1 MKHVTGGTLLSA
13 PIQTNPL
20 FPSTNIRTQMEAIL
34 DFSTDLD
41 LDLFDRVVETFYK
54 SGPDQ
59 RQAQLVLSQFQEHP
73 ESWKRADAILSLSK
87 NAQSKYIAL
96 SCLNKLIQYRW
107 KTIPEPER
115 VGIRNFIVNMIIALC
130 DDEKVFETERALINK
145 IDLTLV
151 SVLKQE
157 WPHNWPQFIPE
168 IVRSSTS
175 SYNVCENNMII
186 LKLMS
191 EEVFDFSQ
199 DQMTQAKANSLKLS
213 LKAEFEQIFKLCYEI
228 LVKTTKPSLIIATL
242 NALLRYIHWIPLNY
256 IFQTDLLSLFTNKFL
271 APADTRAITL
281 KCLTEVSSLI
291 SPPNEDKFIVYFQ
304 SAMEKIV
311 TIVPLNTA
319 TSLKRLYE
327 VANSNDQSFL
337 QDLAMFLCTFLNN
350 HLLALEQSDSLK
362 ELLLVSLNYLIELS
376 RIEERELFKTCLD
389 YWSGFVHGLFEEI
402 QNLPANELSPLMQLT
417 YSSQLRPSSN
427 GAPDP
432 AILAKF
438 PLRQHRYAQVLS
450 KLRLVI
456 IENMVRPEE
465 VLIVENDEGEI
476 VREFVKE
483 SDTIQL
489 YKSMREVLVY
499 LTHLDVVDTEQIMS
513 EKLARQIDESEW
525 SWQNINTLCWAIGS
539 ISGTMNED
547 MEKRFLVS
555 VIKDLLS
562 LTEMKRGKDNKAV
575 VASNIM
581 YIVGQYPRFL
591 KAHWKFLKTVV
602 NKLFEF
608 MHETHEGV
616 QDMACDTFIKITT
629 KCKRHFVVTQ
639 ANEREPFVNEI
650 IRNIQAITE
659 DLLPQQVHTFYEA
672 CGIIVSAQTEK
683 AARNKLLSEL
693 MSLPNVAWS
702 AIVQKAAQDPQLL
715 TNTETVKIIAN
726 IIKTNVAVCKAM
738 GPGFYSQLGLM
749 YVDMLSLYKAVS
761 SMISNFVATD
771 GIIATK
777 TPKVRGLRTI
787 KKEILKMIETYINQ
801 ADNLEE
807 IVRDLA
813 QPLFAA
819 VLEDYKS
826 NVPDARDAE
835 VLNCMTALVAKV
847 GHMISGGVVLI
858 LQNVFECT
866 LDMIKND
873 FIEYPEHRVEYYK
886 LLKEINSKSF
896 DALLQL
902 SGEAFQSLINA
913 SLWALKHN
921 NREVEESG
929 LSLTLEL
936 IENVEKLGNTPFTKA
951 FYENFYFQILS
962 DTFYVLTQPDH
973 KSGFR
978 YQAQLLAQLIHLV
991 EDGVIKDPLY
1001 TPGQAAEGTSNSDY
1015 LKQYLGNLLS
1025 SAFENLQEDQ
1035 LVNFLNVLTT
1045 VYKDLNKFKGTL
1057 RDFLVQIKEFGGNPT
1072 DYLFA
1077 EDKEIEKQEQTRLQR
1092 AKDLQ
1097 VAGLI
1102 KPSDMDDD

>member
-1 MKHVTGGTLLSA
+1 MD
-13 PIQTNPL
+13 
-20 FPSTNIRTQMEAIL
+20 AIL

-41 LDLFDRVVETFYK
+41 INLFDQTVDTFFK
-54 SGPDQ
+54 GSGNDQ
-59 RQAQLVLSQFQEHP
+59 KNAQLVLNKFQEHP
-73 ESWKRADAILSLSK
+73 DSWKFADKILSNSN

-96 SCLNKLIQYRW
+96 SSLNKLIQYRW
-107 KTIPEPER
+107 KTIPDNER
-115 VGIRNFIVNMIIALC
+115 IGIRNFIVNMIISLC
-130 DDEKVFETERALINK
+130 DNEQEFETQRALINK

-157 WPHNWPQFIPE
+157 WPHNWPEFIPE
-168 IVRSSTS
+168 IVMSSGS

-186 LKLMS
+186 LKLLS
-191 EEVFDFSQ
+191 EEVFDYSQ
-199 DQMTQAKANSLKLS
+199 DQLTQAKAQQLKVS
-213 LKAEFEQIFKLCYEI
+213 MKNEFEKIFTLCYEV
-228 LVKTTKPSLIIATL
+228 LDKTTKSSLIIATL
-242 NALLRYIHWIPLNY
+242 NALLKYIQWIPSEY
-256 IFQTDLLSLFTNKFL
+256 IYQTDLLNLLSTKFL
-271 APADTRAITL
+271 APADTRAISL
-281 KCLTEVSSLI
+281 KCLTEVSSL
-291 SPPNEDKFIVYFQ
+291 PAHNEKTLIYFKNTLEQ
-304 SAMEKIV
+304 IYS
-311 TIVPLNTA
+311 IVPLTTN
-319 TSLKRLYE
+319 LKQTYK
-327 VANSNDQSFL
+327 VASSSDQSFL
-337 QDLAMFLCTFLNN
+337 QDLAMFLCTFLTNN
-350 HLLALEQSDSLK
+350 L
-362 ELLLVSLNYLIELS
+362 ELLEKHKEAGELLQNSLFYLLELS

-389 YWSGFVHGLFEEI
+389 FWSTFVYGLFKEI
-402 QNLPANELSPLMQLT
+402 RDLPSNELTPMMQLA
-417 YSSQLRPSSN
+417 YGNSLRPTSSG

-432 AILAKF
+432 ALLQKF
-438 PLRQHRYAQVLS
+438 PLRQHQYAEILS

-456 IENMVRPEE
+456 IENMARPEE

-499 LTHLDVVDTEQIMS
+499 LTHLNVIDTEQIMI

-539 ISGTMNED
+539 ISGAMNED

-616 QDMACDTFIKITT
+616 QDMACDTFIKITH
-629 KCKRHFVVTQ
+629 KCKKHFVAVQ
-639 ANEREPFVNEI
+639 ANETEPFINEI
-650 IRNIQAITE
+650 IREIQQITE
-659 DLLPQQVHTFYEA
+659 DLQPQQVHTFYEA
-672 CGIIVSAQTEK
+672 CGIIVSAEYNKT
-683 AARNKLLSEL
+683 ARDKLLSEL
-693 MSLPNVAWS
+693 MALPNMAWT
-702 AIVQKAAQDPQLL
+702 AIIQQAGQDPELL
-715 TNTETVKIIAN
+715 SNTETVKIIAN
-726 IIKTNVAVCKAM
+726 IIKTNVAVCKAL
-738 GPGFYSQLGLM
+738 GPGFYSQLGG
-749 YVDMLSLYKAVS
+749 LYKAVS
-761 SMISNFVATD
+761 QMISDAVAKD

-801 ADNLEE
+801 ADNLQE
-807 IVRDLA
+807 IVRDLV
-813 QPLFAA
+813 QPLFGA
-819 VLEDYKS
+819 VLEDYSS

-835 VLNCMTALVAKV
+835 VLRCLTALVSKA
-847 GHMISGGVVLI
+847 GHLIPDGVVLI

-873 FIEYPEHRVEYYK
+873 FVEYPEHRVEFYK
-886 LLKEINSKSF
+886 LLKEINAKSF
-896 DALLQL
+896 QGLLQL

-913 SLWALKHN
+913 ALWAFKHN
-921 NREVEESG
+921 NREVEDNG

-936 IENVEKLGNTPFTKA
+936 IENVEKLGDTPFTKA

-962 DTFYVLTQPDH
+962 DTLYVFTQPDH
-973 KSGFR
+973 KAGFR

-991 EDGVIKDPLY
+991 EDNVIKYPLY
-1001 TPGQAAEGTSNSDY
+1001 TSDQAPEGTSNSDF
-1015 LKQYLGNLLS
+1015 LKQYLSQLLS
-1025 SAFENLQEDQ
+1025 SAFDNLQEVQ
-1035 LVNFLNVLTT
+1035 LINFLKVLTT
-1045 VYKDLNKFKGTL
+1045 VYNDLFKFKSVL
-1057 RDFLVQIKEFGGNPT
+1057 RDFLVQLKEFGGDPT

-1077 EDKEIEKQEQTRLQR
+1077 EDKQIEREEQDRLQR
-1092 AKDLQ
+1092 ERDMQ
-1097 VAGLI
+1097 VGGLI
-1102 KPSDMDDD
+1102 RPSEMDDE

>member
-1 MKHVTGGTLLSA
+1 MSHFC
-13 PIQTNPL
+13 N
-20 FPSTNIRTQMEAIL
+20 MESIL
-34 DFSTDLD
+34 DFSKNLD
-41 LDLFDRVVETFYK
+41 VGLFDQIVETFY
-54 SGPDQ
+54 GGTGADQ
-59 RQAQLVLSQFQEHP
+59 QKAQLVLNQFQEDP
-73 ESWKRADAILSLSK
+73 ESWKRCDQILSNS
-87 NAQSKYIAL
+87 NNPQSKYIAL
-96 SCLNKLIQYRW
+96 SALNKLIQYRW
-107 KTIPEPER
+107 KTIPDVER
-115 VGIRNFIVNMIIALC
+115 VGIRNFIVNMIISLC
-130 DDEKVFETERALINK
+130 DNEQVFETQRALINK

-151 SVLKQE
+151 QILKQE

-168 IVRSSTS
+168 IVLSSKS
-175 SYNVCENNMII
+175 SFNVCENNMII
-186 LKLMS
+186 LKLLS

-199 DQMTQAKANSLKLS
+199 DQLTQAKANSLKLS
-213 LKAEFEQIFKLCYEI
+213 MRAEFEEIFKLCYEV
-228 LVKTTKPSLIIATL
+228 LDKTSRPSLIISTL
-242 NALLRYIHWIPLNY
+242 NALLKYIPWIPPNY
-256 IFQTDLLSLFTNKFL
+256 IFQTDLLSFLTGKFL
-271 APADTRAITL
+271 GPADTRAITL
-281 KCLTEVSSLI
+281 KCLTEVANI
-291 SPPNEDKFIVYFQ
+291 NSPEN
-304 SAMEKIV
+304 SEKIV
-311 TIVPLNTA
+311 ISFNDTMEQIYSIIPPSTN
-319 TSLKRLYE
+319 LKESYQ
-327 VANSNDQSFL
+327 VASSSDQSFL
-337 QDLAMFLCTFLNN
+337 QDLAMFLTTFLGN
-350 HLLALEQSDSLK
+350 HLLALEQNDAFRD
-362 ELLLVSLNYLIELS
+362 LLLNSHHYLIELS

-389 YWSGFVHGLFEEI
+389 YWSNFVYGLFEEI
-402 QNLPANELSPLMQLT
+402 QKLPQSELSPLMQLN
-417 YSSQLRPSSN
+417 YSASLKATSG

-432 AILAKF
+432 AVLAKF
-438 PLRQHRYAQVLS
+438 PLRSHLYSGILS
-450 KLRLVI
+450 KLRLVM
-456 IENMVRPEE
+456 IESMVRPEE

-629 KCKRHFVVTQ
+629 KCKKHFVVVQ
-639 ANEREPFVNEI
+639 AQEKEPFINEI
-650 IRNIQAITE
+650 IRNIQQITE
-659 DLLPQQVHTFYEA
+659 DLQPQQVHTFYEA
-672 CGIIVSAQTEK
+672 CGIIVSAQTSK
-683 AARNKLLSEL
+683 DARDKLLGDL
-693 MSLPNVAWS
+693 MALPNMAWS
-702 AIVQKAAQDPQLL
+702 TIVQQAGKDPELL
-715 TNTETVKIIAN
+715 TNNETVKIIAN
-726 IIKTNVAVCKAM
+726 IIKTNVSVCKAL

-761 SMISNFVATD
+761 TMISDLVAKD
-771 GIIATK
+771 GLIATK

-807 IVRDLA
+807 IVRDLS
-813 QPLFAA
+813 QPLFGA
-819 VLEDYKS
+819 VLEDYSS

-835 VLNCMTALVAKV
+835 VLNCMTALVSKV
-847 GHMISGGVVLI
+847 GHMIPEGVVLI
-858 LQNVFECT
+858 LQKVFECT

-873 FIEYPEHRVEYYK
+873 FIEYPEHRVEFYK

-896 DALLQL
+896 QALLQL
-902 SGEAFQSLINA
+902 SGDAFQSLINA
-913 SLWALKHN
+913 ALWAFKHN
-921 NREVEESG
+921 NRNVEECG
-929 LSLTLEL
+929 LTLTLDL
-936 IENVEKLGNTPFTKA
+936 IENVEKLGDTPFTKA

-962 DTFYVLTQPDH
+962 DTFYVITQPDH

-978 YQAQLLAQLIHLV
+978 YQAQLLAQLIHLI
-991 EDGVIKDPLY
+991 EDNVIKSPLY
-1001 TPGQAAEGTSNSDY
+1001 TPDQAPEGTSNSDF
-1015 LKQYLGNLLS
+1015 LKQYLGELLI
-1025 SAFENLQEDQ
+1025 SAFDNLQKEQ
-1035 LVNFLNVLTT
+1035 LINFLGVLTT
-1045 VYKDLNKFKGTL
+1045 VYTDINKFRATL
-1057 RDFLVQIKEFGGNPT
+1057 RDFLVQIKEFGGDPT

-1077 EDKEIEKQEQTRLQR
+1077 EDKEIELREQHRLQR
-1092 AKDLQ
+1092 EKDLQ
-1097 VAGLI
+1097 VGGLI
-1102 KPSDMDDD
+1102 KPSEMEDD

>member
-1 MKHVTGGTLLSA
+1 
-13 PIQTNPL
+13 
-20 FPSTNIRTQMEAIL
+20 METIL
-34 DFSTDLD
+34 DFSKDLD
-41 LDLFDRVVETFYK
+41 INLFDQVVGTFYK
-54 SGPDQ
+54 GSGTEQ
-59 RQAQLVLSQFQEHP
+59 KEAQSVLSQFQENA
-73 ESWKRADAILSLSK
+73 ESWTRADKILSNSN

-107 KTIPEPER
+107 KTIPEDER
-115 VGIRNFIVNMIIALC
+115 IGIRNFIVNMIISLC
-130 DDEKVFETERALINK
+130 DNETIFETERALINK

-151 SVLKQE
+151 QILKQE

-168 IVRSSTS
+168 IVLSSRSSF
-175 SYNVCENNMII
+175 NVCENNMII
-186 LKLMS
+186 LKLLS

-199 DQMTQAKANSLKLS
+199 DQLTQAKAKSLRLS
-213 LKAEFEQIFKLCYEI
+213 MRAEFEEIFKLCYEV
-228 LVKTTKPSLIIATL
+228 LDKTTKSSLIISTL
-242 NALLRYIHWIPLNY
+242 NALLKYIPWIPVNY
-256 IFQTDLLSLFTNKFL
+256 IFQTDLLKLLTGKFL
-271 APADTRAITL
+271 NPVDTRTITL
-281 KCLTEVSSLI
+281 KCLTEVSNLN
-291 SPPNEDKFIVYFQ
+291 SPELEEKFIIFFKDTMEQIYSIIPPDTNLKQ
-304 SAMEKIV
+304 SYKIAS
-311 TIVPLNTA
+311 T
-319 TSLKRLYE
+319 
-327 VANSNDQSFL
+327 NDQSFL
-337 QDLAMFLCTFLNN
+337 QDLAMFICTFLNN
-350 HLLALEQSDSLK
+350 HLLPLEQNESLR
-362 ELLLVSLNYLIELS
+362 ELLLTSMHYLVELS

-389 YWSGFVHGLFEEI
+389 FWCNFVHGLFEEI
-402 QNLPANELSPLMQLT
+402 QKLPQNELSPLMQLS
-417 YSSQLRPSSN
+417 YSSSIKATSG

-432 AILAKF
+432 AVLAKF
-438 PLRQHRYAQVLS
+438 PLREHMYTTILS
-450 KLRLVI
+450 KLRLVM
-456 IENMVRPEE
+456 IESMVRPEE

-616 QDMACDTFIKITT
+616 QDMACDTFIKITH
-629 KCKRHFVVTQ
+629 KCKKHFVAVQ
-639 ANEREPFVNEI
+639 QQEREPFINEI
-650 IRNIQAITE
+650 IRNIQQITE
-659 DLLPQQVHTFYEA
+659 DLQPQQVHTFYEA
-672 CGIIVSAQTEK
+672 CGIIVSAQTSK
-683 AARNKLLSEL
+683 DARDKLLSEL
-693 MSLPNVAWS
+693 MALPNMAWS
-702 AIVQKAAQDPQLL
+702 AIVQQAGKDPELL

-726 IIKTNVAVCKAM
+726 IIKTNVSVCKAL

-761 SMISNFVATD
+761 TMISDFVAKD
-771 GIIATK
+771 GLIATK

-787 KKEILKMIETYINQ
+787 KKEILKMVETYINQ

-813 QPLFAA
+813 QPLFGA
-819 VLEDYKS
+819 VLEDYSS

-835 VLNCMTALVAKV
+835 VLNCMTALISKV
-847 GHMISGGVVLI
+847 GHMIPEGVVLI
-858 LQNVFECT
+858 LQKVFECT

-873 FIEYPEHRVEYYK
+873 FVEYPEHRIEFYK

-896 DALLQL
+896 QALLQL
-902 SGEAFQSLINA
+902 SGDAFQSLINA
-913 SLWALKHN
+913 ALWAFKHN
-921 NREVEESG
+921 NREVEDNG

-936 IENVEKLGNTPFTKA
+936 IENVEKLGDTPFTKA

-962 DTFYVLTQPDH
+962 DTFYVFTQPDH

-978 YQAQLLAQLIHLV
+978 YQSQLLAQLIHLV
-991 EDGVIKDPLY
+991 EDNVIQAPLY
-1001 TPGQAAEGTSNSDY
+1001 THEQAPEGTSNSDF
-1015 LKQYLGNLLS
+1015 LKQYLAQLLI
-1025 SAFENLQEDQ
+1025 SAFDNLQKEQ
-1035 LVNFLNVLTT
+1035 LVNFLNVLTS
-1045 VYKDLNKFKGTL
+1045 VYKDLNKFKAIL
-1057 RDFLVQIKEFGGNPT
+1057 RDFLIQIKEFGGDPT

-1077 EDKEIEKQEQTRLQR
+1077 EDKEIEKQEQNRLQR
-1092 AKDLQ
+1092 EKDLQ
-1097 VAGLI
+1097 VGGLI
-1102 KPSDMDDD
+1102 KPSEMDDE